1 MEREVPAKYTNQ
13 QKSLKRREYAWSTL
27 HYVLGTAAVVLAFL
41 AGSKAV
47 SSKFGDDVASSMA
60 VASGLVAA
68 VLTFLSPASRRK
80 AYTEARDL
88 MRITRLRYE
97 EEGEVRTVKELID
110 AMESALQMTRRR

>member
-1 MEREVPAKYTNQ
+1 
-13 QKSLKRREYAWSTL
+13 
-27 HYVLGTAAVVLAFL
+27 
-41 AGSKAV
+41 
-47 SSKFGDDVASSMA
+47 MA
-60 VASGLVAA
+60 IGSGLGAA

-97 EEGEVRTVKELID
+97 EEGETLTVKDLID